1 MVTDST
7 TTTPG
12 NAPSNAPNNAPKRSI
27 APLIWIVILSLAPV
41 VAAFLVYYNPQ
52 WRPAGMVNYGTL
64 VEPQRP
70 MPSAAQ
76 LPLTTLD
83 GQPYDLNQLK
93 GQWLLLAADG
103 AACPEECAKKL
114 FILRNT
120 HAMTGKNVERLN
132 RVWFITDDAEVPEKV
147 LEAYRGTIMLRVNP
161 DDLARFLTTPA
172 GMVSAQ
178 EALAQPIWIMDPLG
192 NLILEYPKDPD
203 PLKVRK
209 DIGKLLHNSRIG

>member
-1 MVTDST
+1 MATESVPT
-7 TTTPG
+7 
-12 NAPSNAPNNAPKRSI
+12 APSNPPKRSI
-27 APLIWIVILSLAPV
+27 APLIWILIVSLAPV
-41 VAAFLVYYNPQ
+41 VAAFLVYYIPE
-52 WRPAGMVNYGTL
+52 WRPSGSVNYGTL

-70 MPSAAQ
+70 MPTAEQ

-83 GQPYDLNQLK
+83 GKPYDFNQLR
-93 GQWLLLAADG
+93 GQWLLVAADG

-114 FILRNT
+114 YILRNT

-132 RVWFITDDAEVPEKV
+132 RVWFITDDAQVPEKV

-161 DDLARFLTTPA
+161 DDLTKFLTTPA
-172 GMVSAQ
+172 GMASSEA
-178 EALAQPIWIMDPLG
+178 ALAQPLWIMDPLG